1 MPGAEPVSLVV
12 APKERQL
19 GVGLSVQNAAR
30 DPLVGVTG
38 VDLGMKP
45 SSKVLRTANGQ
56 APDPSRTLDEVRVY
70 PELPE
75 EHLGAA
81 IEGLA
86 VLVVHPDPG
95 ARDAPLGD
103 EEAQEPRDVL
113 VHPHPLTRWQVHQ
126 RDPVPHG
133 EIAGRHGDVPIRAR
147 RHDRVVAGAKG
158 MTRHVDDLRPL
169 AVSPYGHRMTPHVPD
184 HRAIVQ
190 HPAAQVSPR
199 LVSPDLADVAD
210 VQ

>member
-1 MPGAEPVSLVV
+1 DALARRVRDEVAEAEGQDRRCGLEALELVRSVPGAEPVSLVV

-30 DPLVGVTG
+30 DPLVGVAG

-45 SSKVLRTANGQ
+45 SRKVLRTANGQ

-70 PELPE
+70 PEVPE

-133 EIAGRHGDVPIRAR
+133 EIAGRHGDVPIRPTLWLKAR
-147 RHDRVVAGAKG
+147 VR
-158 MTRHVDDLRPL
+158 MMYRP
-169 AVSPYGHRMTPHVPD
+169 
-184 HRAIVQ
+184 
-190 HPAAQVSPR
+190 
-199 LVSPDLADVAD
+199 
-210 VQ
+210 